1 MLTASILKPRQA
13 LRGKATGSPENAPHW
28 FGNNELVCTSS
39 GGAPPCSSVGTFMA
53 MIDIR

>member
-28 FGNNELVCTSS
+28 FGNSELVCTSS